1 MYMRYNPVLRNW
13 WMMKS
18 ENEGMWGG
26 ERRMHSA
33 RNTSMC
39 RGPDV
44 YSRNW
49 MLLFGWKL
57 NILFGTVRE
66 KTGKQV

>member
-1 MYMRYNPVLRNW
+1 
-13 WMMKS
+13 MMKS

-44 YSRNW
+44 YSRN
-49 MLLFGWKL
+49 
-57 NILFGTVRE
+57 
-66 KTGKQV
+66 